1 MLLPHLLI
9 VTNHAHYLEMLGGD
23 SDAESGKVSSG
34 DEEDEDDDDD
44 GGTMMSLCV
53 LLMLASVTKNT

>member
-1 MLLPHLLI
+1 MFTI
-9 VTNHAHYLEMLGGD
+9 TSVAQTTYEMRALH
-23 SDAESGKVSSG
+23 
-34 DEEDEDDDDD
+34 EEDEDDDDD